1 MDLEGKTAI
10 VTGAG
15 QGIGEA
21 ISLCFGRNK
30 ANVVAVDINI
40 DLAKKVANKIK
51 EESNSL
57 AIPVKVDIANP
68 SEVESSMNQIFEKF
82 GKVDI
87 LVNNAGISPRN
98 PKGGRTPVYEITI
111 EEWHR
116 VLNVNLMGA
125 FYCSKA
131 VIPSMIK
138 NRKGRIVNISSSV
151 GKTGSGEGSAG
162 AHYAASKAGLI
173 SLTQSM
179 ARELAEYGI
188 LVNAICPGLVDTPM
202 RATSSPEVNKKLME
216 KIPLGRF
223 ARPEEI
229 ANVVLFLVSE
239 SASYITG
246 EIIDVN
252 GGLLIDNS

>member
-1 MDLEGKTAI
+1 MGLEGKTAI
-10 VTGAG
+10 ITGAG

-30 ANVVAVDINI
+30 ANVIVVDINL
-40 DLAKKVANKIK
+40 DSAQKVAERIIY
-51 EESNSL
+51 ESNVS
-57 AIPVKVDIANP
+57 AIPIKVDVADH
-68 SEVESSMNQIFEKF
+68 SEVENMVNQMLDKF
-82 GKVDI
+82 GKIDI

-111 EEWHR
+111 DEWYR

-125 FYCSKA
+125 FYFSKA

-138 NRKGRIVNISSSV
+138 NRKGWIINISSSV
-151 GKTGSGEGSAG
+151 GKTGSGEGSSG

-202 RATSSPEVNKKLME
+202 RATSSPEINRKLLE
-216 KIPLGRF
+216 KILLGRF

-229 ANVVLFLVSE
+229 ANVALFLVSE

-252 GGLLIDNS
+252 GGLLIDNA

>member
-1 MDLEGKTAI
+1 MELKGKTAI
-10 VTGAG
+10 VTGGG

-30 ANVVAVDINI
+30 ANMVVADINI
-40 DLAKKVANKIK
+40 DLAKKVAERIIK
-51 EESNSL
+51 EFNVS
-57 AIPVKVDIANP
+57 AIPVKVDVANP
-68 SEVESSMNQIFEKF
+68 SEVESMVNQIFEKF
-82 GKVDI
+82 DKIDI
-87 LVNNAGISPRN
+87 LVNNVGISPRN
-98 PKGGRTPVYEITI
+98 PKGGRTPVYEITLN
-111 EEWHR
+111 EWHR
-116 VLNVNLMGA
+116 VLNVNLMGP
-125 FYCSKA
+125 FYCAKA

-138 NRKGRIVNISSSV
+138 NRKGWIVNISSSV

-173 SLTQSM
+173 NLTQSM

-188 LVNAICPGLVDTPM
+188 FVNAICPGLVDTPL

-223 ARPEEI
+223 AKPEEV
-229 ANVVLFLVSE
+229 AHVVLFLVSN